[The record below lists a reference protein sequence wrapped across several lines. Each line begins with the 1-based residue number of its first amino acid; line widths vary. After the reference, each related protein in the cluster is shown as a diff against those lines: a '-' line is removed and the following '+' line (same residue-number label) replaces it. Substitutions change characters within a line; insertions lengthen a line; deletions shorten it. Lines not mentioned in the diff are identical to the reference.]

1 MIDRNQEIKDQ
12 ILLAVLEDV
21 PFDGWQW
28 DVVKQAAQKVGHDP
42 AMADAVFPEKIDS
55 ILKHFSE
62 WADRAMMEMLE
73 NLNSD
78 DLKIRDRVQKGVE
91 ARLDVLS
98 DHKESVRAASAYWAH
113 PLRKKTAVKQV
124 WKTADYIWQWAGD
137 TATDY
142 NHYTKRFLLSGV
154 ITSTFL
160 FWLQDKSENHKK
172 TIEFLERRIGNVLTV
187 GKAMSGFKK
196 LMPTRSCKKAA
207 R

>member
-1 MIDRNQEIKDQ
+1 MTDSNQEIKDQ

-28 DVVKQAAQKVGHDP
+28 DVVQQATQKAGLDP
-42 AMADAVFPEKIDS
+42 MMADAVFPEKIDS
-55 ILKHFSE
+55 ILNYFSE
-62 WADRAMMEMLE
+62 WADRAMMTQLE
-73 NLNSD
+73 ALNPE

-113 PLRKKTAVKQV
+113 PLRKKSAAKQV
-124 WKTADYIWQWAGD
+124 WKTADHIWQWAGD

-154 ITSTFL
+154 ITTTFL
-160 FWLQDKSENHKK
+160 FWLQDKSDDHAK
-172 TIEFLERRIGNVLTV
+172 TIAFLERRISNVLTV
-187 GKAMSGFKK
+187 GKAMSGIKKFLPDIPFKK
-196 LMPTRSCKKAA
+196 AT
-207 R
+207 